1 THLLQ
6 LWLPKARSEMA
17 PGLPVSHVLRMF
29 PGSTS
34 PTPSHIRKSITARRK
49 RSSLREL
56 LVAKLHRSALGIPP
70 TSDMTSKPTGY
81 TSKKRFPRLVIRV
94 STAAA
99 ESPGRVEE
107 FVSDPES
114 SRKWR

>member
-1 THLLQ
+1 M
-6 LWLPKARSEMA
+6 ARA
-17 PGLPVSHVLRMF
+17 FPVYGGLRMF

-34 PTPSHIRKSITARRK
+34 PTACHIRKSIAARRK
-49 RSSLREL
+49 RSSFREL

-70 TSDMTSKPTGY
+70 TSDMTSKPKGY

-99 ESPGRVEE
+99 ESPGRVKE

-114 SRKWR
+114 SREWRRPAQARRG